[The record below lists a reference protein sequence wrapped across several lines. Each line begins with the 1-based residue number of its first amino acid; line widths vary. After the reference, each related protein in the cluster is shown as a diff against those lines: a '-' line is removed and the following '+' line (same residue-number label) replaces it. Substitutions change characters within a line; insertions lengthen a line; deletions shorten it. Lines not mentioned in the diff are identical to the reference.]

1 MHSATFPRSLTILI
15 SIVFA
20 TVVLAQRLGNK
31 EEDATASAPFI
42 TSKTCTSKIS
52 PILPR
57 SSLPHPLRNGYYP
70 IGDPRKGGGRV
81 REIARLAGG
90 ENEEQRLAQDAT
102 PIEATAS
109 LSENPTIFG
118 KILRKEIPADVVY
131 EDDKCLAFRDVNP
144 VAPTHILVIPKQ
156 HIPMLSDAKD
166 EDSELLGHLL
176 TAARQVAKN
185 EGLES
190 GYRIVINNGKD
201 GCQSVYHLH
210 IHLIG
215 GRQLSWPPG

>member
-1 MHSATFPRSLTILI
+1 MILV
-15 SIVFA
+15 SIVLA
-20 TVVLAQRLGNK
+20 TVVLAQQLNNK
-31 EEDATASAPFI
+31 GGDATAAAPFI
-42 TSKTCTSKIS
+42 TSKTCTSKSALFS
-52 PILPR
+52 PR
-57 SSLPHPLRNGYYP
+57 CSLPHPLQKGYYP
-70 IGDPRKGGGRV
+70 IGDLRNGGGRV

-102 PIEATAS
+102 PIAAAAS

-144 VAPTHILVIPKQ
+144 VAPTHILVIPKK
-156 HIPMLSDAKD
+156 HIPMLSDAED

-176 TAARQVAKN
+176 TTARQVAKN
-185 EGLES
+185 EGLEN
-190 GYRIVINNGKD
+190 GYRIVINNGKE

-210 IHLIG
+210 VHLIG